1 MRSTYIYL
9 GYVLCGYIE
18 HGVVIVVL
26 FPLQAQ
32 VLHWKCFKKLQHV
45 YGTQLWRVIEPT
57 LDAIV
62 AGIKVHI

>member
-1 MRSTYIYL
+1 MW
-9 GYVLCGYIE
+9 VE

-45 YGTQLWRVIEPT
+45 YGTQLWSVIEST